1 MIIIK
6 NRKLLLIL
14 IAFLIA
20 FLFTSLSIFSSS
32 LTIESTPITTAKE
45 RIFYAYDVEAT
56 DDNKGTLT
64 YSLTTSPAG
73 MAINANT
80 GFISWTPTKDQIG
93 ENEVIV
99 KVSDGINSVTQSFI
113 ITVDEAKLVSIEV
126 LPSNV
131 NVEVN
136 RSKAI
141 TSVTAYYD
149 NGTNAKIQL
158 NNCSY
163 ESGSPDIAIVSF
175 EGVVTGKS
183 VYLAYE
189 AHHPD
194 EDIKLPMV
202 ATITVS
208 YTEES
213 ITITD
218 TVLVVVVPKPD
229 CG

>member
-1 MIIIK
+1 MNK
-6 NRKLLLIL
+6 KLLIIV
-14 IAFLIA
+14 IAFLLA
-20 FLFTSLSIFSSS
+20 FLFTGLSAFSSS
-32 LTIESTPITTAKE
+32 LTIESTPIATAKE
-45 RIFYAYDVEAT
+45 RIFYTYNVEAT

-64 YSLTTSPAG
+64 YSLTASPAG

-80 GFISWTPTKDQIG
+80 GVISWTPTKDQIG
-93 ENEVIV
+93 ENEVV
-99 KVSDGINSVTQSFI
+99 VQVSVGNQAISQSFTV
-113 ITVDEAKLVSIEV
+113 TVDKAKLVSIEV
-126 LPSNV
+126 LPSEI

-136 RSKAI
+136 RTKAI

-149 NGTNAKIQL
+149 NGTNVKIQL

-163 ESGSPDIAIVSF
+163 ESGSPDIATVSF
-175 EGVVTGKS
+175 DGVITGKL

-189 AHHPD
+189 APHPD
-194 EDIKLPMV
+194 ENIKLPMV
-202 ATITVS
+202 STITVS

-218 TVLVVVVPKPD
+218 TVLVVVFPKPD

>member
-6 NRKLLLIL
+6 NRKLLLIV
-14 IAFLIA
+14 IAILIA
-20 FLFTSLSIFSSS
+20 FLFTSLSIYSSS
-32 LTIESTPITTAKE
+32 LSIKSTPITTAKE
-45 RIFYAYDVEAT
+45 SIFYVYDVET
-56 DDNKGTLT
+56 TCDNEDNLA
-64 YSLTTSPAG
+64 YSLTASPAG

-80 GFISWTPTKDQIG
+80 GVISWTPTKDHVG
-93 ENEVIV
+93 ENEVV
-99 KVSDGINSVTQSFI
+99 VQVSDGNQAISQSFTV
-113 ITVDEAKLVSIEV
+113 TVDKANLVSIEV
-126 LPSNV
+126 LPSEI

-136 RSKAI
+136 RTKAI

-163 ESGSPDIAIVSF
+163 ESDSTDIAIVSF
-175 EGVVTGKS
+175 DGVITGKS

-194 EDIKLPMV
+194 ENIKLPMV
-202 ATITVS
+202 TTITVS

-213 ITITD
+213 ITITN
-218 TVLVVVVPKPD
+218 TVLVVVFPKPD